1 MSTDIKH
8 TNYIPYH
15 RAYQM
20 YTTIHYH
27 QTYQLYHY
35 PLLSNLPIIPLSTTI
50 EHTNC
55 IPLSITIKHTNQSTT
70 IKHIFYMG
78 YKWTYQQYPPSLSI
92 PIISAS
98 IEHTNDIHNHWLKPI
113 IPYSLHSNIP
123 IISTTIEHTNYTTIH
138 YPWTYQFIHYHR
150 THRLPLNI
158 PSITG
163 GRGLN
168 IERFV
173 VHMSTVMC
181 WKSSRYWTIFLLC

>member
-1 MSTDIKH
+1 MVQNARNLMTVVLKAMTAAEAVCVKVGIYQFIIYVHCMSTDVKH

-35 PLLSNLPIIPLSTTI
+35 PLPLNIPTVYHYPLPSNIPII
-50 EHTNC
+50 
-55 IPLSITIKHTNQSTT
+55 STT

-98 IEHTNDIHNHWLKPI
+98 IEHTNDIHNHWLNQL
-113 IPYSLHSNIP
+113 Y
-123 IISTTIEHTNYTTIH
+123 H
-138 YPWTYQFIHYHR
+138 YPLPLNNHR

-168 IERFV
+168 IDRFV

>member
-35 PLLSNLPIIPLSTTI
+35 PLPLNIPTVYHYPLQSNIPII
-50 EHTNC
+50 
-55 IPLSITIKHTNQSTT
+55 STT

-168 IERFV
+168 IDRFV

>member
-1 MSTDIKH
+1 MVQNARNLMTVVLKAMTAAEAVCVKVGIYQFIIYVCPLTSSKPIISPPTEH
-8 TNYIPYH
+8 TKC
-15 RAYQM
+15 
-20 YTTIHYH
+20 
-27 QTYQLYHY
+27 
-35 PLLSNLPIIPLSTTI
+35 IPLSTTI
-50 EHTNC
+50 
-55 IPLSITIKHTNQSTT
+55 KHTNYTT
-70 IKHIFYMG
+70 IHY
-78 YKWTYQQYPPSLSI
+78 YRTYQWYPQPLI
-92 PIISAS
+92 
-98 IEHTNDIHNHWLKPI
+98 KPI

-173 VHMSTVMC
+173 VHMSTVMW

>member
-1 MSTDIKH
+1 MYIVCPLTSSIPIISPTTEH
-8 TNYIPYH
+8 TKC
-15 RAYQM
+15 
-20 YTTIHYH
+20 
-27 QTYQLYHY
+27 
-35 PLLSNLPIIPLSTTI
+35 IPLSTTI
-50 EHTNC
+50 
-55 IPLSITIKHTNQSTT
+55 KHTNYTTT

-98 IEHTNDIHNHWLKPI
+98 IEHTNDIHNHWLNQL
-113 IPYSLHSNIP
+113 Y
-123 IISTTIEHTNYTTIH
+123 H
-138 YPWTYQFIHYHR
+138 YP
-150 THRLPLNI
+150 LPLNI
-158 PSITG
+158 PIYSLPWNTPTTIKHTKYNR